1 MKKFVKVLSSPNMKA
16 AAQRNMDVLPQYQ
29 YQSVVID
36 EYLKTAMKGK
46 KYFIRTYGCQGNL
59 RDSEVIAG
67 ILEKIGYVLTD
78 DVMSADIILL
88 NTCCV
93 RENAEKKVFG
103 EIGSLKSL
111 KQKNPD
117 LIIGV
122 CGCMVQQEHIVSTI
136 LSKYQQVDLLFG
148 THNIHQLPMLI
159 QEVLTSNQ
167 RICNVLSNQGDIQ
180 EDLPSC
186 RASSFKAWVNIMYG
200 CNKFCTYCIVPYTR
214 GKERSRKSI
223 EILNEIKELKALG
236 YKEVTLLGQNVN
248 AYGKDI
254 DDLSFPEL
262 LEQIALIG
270 IERIRFTTSHPWDF
284 SDELIDVI
292 AKYDNIMNHIQL
304 PVQSGDNEI
313 LRLMGRRYSR
323 EQYLT
328 LVEKIKTKIPTASIT
343 TDIIVGFPNESEEAF
358 NNTLSLCEIV
368 KYDSAFT
375 FIYSPRV
382 GTPAAKMKDNVLMET
397 KKQRFNKLT
406 AVIAKYELEKY
417 KTFENKVVKVLVEGP
432 SKKNLEILS
441 GYTEDMKLV
450 NFKGDISK
458 VGQIVNVKITKAKT
472 FTLEGEEVDQ

>member
-1 MKKFVKVLSSPNMKA
+1 MKKFAKIISSPDMKQA
-16 AAQRNMDVLPQYQ
+16 AIRNMEVLPKYQ
-29 YQSVVID
+29 YKSVIID
-36 EYLKTAMKGK
+36 EDIKNVLTGK
-46 KYFIRTYGCQGNL
+46 NYFIRTYGCQGNL

-67 ILEKIGYVLTD
+67 ILSNMGYKETD
-78 DVMSADIILL
+78 CVDNADIIIL

-103 EIGSLKSL
+103 EIGTLKSL
-111 KQKNPD
+111 KQKNPE

-148 THNIHQLPMLI
+148 THNIYQLPSLI
-159 QEVLTSNQ
+159 KDVITSNQ

-186 RASSFKAWVNIMYG
+186 RASNFKAWVNIMYG

-214 GKERSRKSI
+214 GKERSRKSVD
-223 EILNEIKELKALG
+223 ILNEIKELKAKG

-262 LEQIALIG
+262 MEQIALTG

-284 SDELIDVI
+284 SEELIDVI

-304 PVQSGDNEI
+304 PVQSGDDEI

-323 EQYLT
+323 KQYLD
-328 LVEKIKTKIPTASIT
+328 LVERIKAKIPEASIT

-358 NNTLSLCEIV
+358 ENTLSLCEIV

-382 GTPAAKMKDNVLMET
+382 GTPAAKMKDNVSMET

-406 AVIAKYELEKY
+406 AVIAKNELEKY
-417 KTFENKVVKVLVEGP
+417 KTFEGKTVKVLVEGP
-432 SKKNLEILS
+432 SKKNIEILS

-450 NFKGDISK
+450 NFKGNIDK

-472 FTLEGEEVDQ
+472 YTLEGEQVD

>member
-1 MKKFVKVLSSPNMKA
+1 MKKFAKIISSPDMKQA
-16 AAQRNMDVLPQYQ
+16 AIRNMEVLPKYQ
-29 YQSVVID
+29 YKSVIID
-36 EYLKTAMKGK
+36 EDIKNVLTGK
-46 KYFIRTYGCQGNL
+46 NYFIRTYGCQGNL

-67 ILEKIGYVLTD
+67 ILSNMGYKETNCVD
-78 DVMSADIILL
+78 NADIIIL

-103 EIGSLKSL
+103 EIGTLKSL
-111 KQKNPD
+111 KQKNPE

-148 THNIHQLPMLI
+148 THNIYQLPSLI
-159 QEVLTSNQ
+159 KDVITSNQ

-186 RASSFKAWVNIMYG
+186 RASNFKAWVNIMYG

-214 GKERSRKSI
+214 GKDRSRKSVD
-223 EILNEIKELKALG
+223 ILNEIKELKAKG

-262 LEQIALIG
+262 MEQIALTG

-284 SDELIDVI
+284 SEELIDVI

-304 PVQSGDNEI
+304 PVQSGDDEI

-323 EQYLT
+323 KQYLD
-328 LVEKIKTKIPTASIT
+328 LVERIKAKIPEASIT

-358 NNTLSLCEIV
+358 ENTLSLCEIV

-382 GTPAAKMKDNVLMET
+382 GTPAAKMKDNVSMET

-406 AVIAKYELEKY
+406 AVIAKNELEKY
-417 KTFENKVVKVLVEGP
+417 KTFEGKTVKVLVEGP
-432 SKKNLEILS
+432 SKKNIEILS

-450 NFKGDISK
+450 NFKGNIDK

-472 FTLEGEEVDQ
+472 YTLEGEQVD